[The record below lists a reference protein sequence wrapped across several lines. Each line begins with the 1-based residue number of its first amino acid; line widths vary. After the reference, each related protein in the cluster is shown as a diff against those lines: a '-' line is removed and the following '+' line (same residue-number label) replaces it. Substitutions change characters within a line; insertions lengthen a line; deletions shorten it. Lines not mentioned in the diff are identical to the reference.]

1 MALIIIGCWVAT
13 TLANNVLNNIVN
25 DFGFRNRGIKDGDHL
40 YVLRNTN
47 MPAILV
53 EGCFLDNID
62 MNKFIAKGN
71 SSYDIMADAIIRG
84 II

>member
-1 MALIIIGCWVAT
+1 MAT
-13 TLANNVLNNIVN
+13 NVLNNIVSE
-25 DFGFRNRGIKDGDHL
+25 FGFRNRDIKEGDHL

-62 MNKFIAKGN
+62 MNKFISKG
-71 SSYDIMADAIIRG
+71 SSAYDIMADAIIRG